1 LVLVST
7 GNNNEDANTDC
18 FPPELQA
25 LVGDLMKNPSN
36 EALSIKSLV
45 RTVLKRRKIKK
56 ES

>member
-7 GNNNEDANTDC
+7 VNNNEDANTDC
-18 FPPELQA
+18 FPPELHA
-25 LVGDLMKNPSN
+25 LVGDFVRNPSN
-36 EALSIKSLV
+36 EALSTKTLV

>member
-1 LVLVST
+1 
-7 GNNNEDANTDC
+7 
-18 FPPELQA
+18 LQA